1 MIPRLRFIVPA
12 PAQVRTPQLSCN
24 LHWECEITA
33 TNLDAIRS
41 GSPIDRKNVRQH
53 LSFGFGIHRYVP
65 RYRDGRH
72 KSQGLL
78 VRARRDHCRRA

>member
-1 MIPRLRFIVPA
+1 MVNSSSSSRPP
-12 PAQVRTPQLSCN
+12 PKSKHHSLSCN

-33 TNLDAIRS
+33 TKLGAIRS

-72 KSQGLL
+72 KSQGIL
-78 VRARRDHCRRA
+78 VRARRGHCQRA